1 MTAAAVVVAARPDG
15 RVDLEFA
22 PARSCS
28 GCAGT
33 CLWKRLQNARIDR
46 LPVAAVLEPG
56 AEVSV
61 AIPAR
66 RLLVA
71 SMLLYGLPLAAIL
84 AGAVAGSAVAGT
96 DAGTLIGALCGIA
109 VVIAGFG
116 LVRGRLE
123 RATLA
128 GIEVVQKA

>member
-1 MTAAAVVVAARPDG
+1 MTASAVVVAARSDG

-22 PARSCS
+22 PARSCA

-46 LPVAAVLEPG
+46 LPVAAALEPG
-56 AEVSV
+56 TEVSV

-71 SMLLYGLPLAAIL
+71 SALLYGLPLVAIL
-84 AGAVAGSAVAGT
+84 AGAATGW
-96 DAGTLIGALCGIA
+96 
-109 VVIAGFG
+109 G
-116 LVRGRLE
+116 LP
-123 RATLA
+123 
-128 GIEVVQKA
+128 